1 MLLCIFMNVFSSIME
16 LFYSIYLNIKK
27 WLLIR
32 DHKKAMER
40 WAAFRLRELAKLQEK
55 RRI

>member
-1 MLLCIFMNVFSSIME
+1 ME